1 MHVIVIAN
9 KSSIATILT
18 SLTQCVKHTISTT
31 LITRPIEVMMEFD
44 LYNYCYNQAYPMG
57 S

>member
-1 MHVIVIAN
+1 MAN

-18 SLTQCVKHTISTT
+18 SLTQCVKHTISTAS
-31 LITRPIEVMMEFD
+31 IIIPIEVVTEFN
-44 LYNYCYNQAYPMG
+44 LYNYCYYQAYHME